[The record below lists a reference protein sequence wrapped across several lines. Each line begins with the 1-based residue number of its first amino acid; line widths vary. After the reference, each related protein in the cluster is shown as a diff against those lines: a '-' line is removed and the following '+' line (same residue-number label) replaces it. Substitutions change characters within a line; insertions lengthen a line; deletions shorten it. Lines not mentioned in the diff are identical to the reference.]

1 MKQAG
6 TFEELHRVSRPVC
19 LAAGFFDGMHL
30 GHQKVIRQTVMNAR
44 KVDGEAWVMT
54 FDRHPLRVLNPQAAP
69 RLLTSFRHKMRM
81 LEHLEV
87 DGCLAIPFNR
97 KFAQCKP
104 QDFIAQL
111 KACSPP
117 LQEIMVGRNWRF
129 GQQGK
134 GSARMLAAQCRNLI
148 KVSVARPAVYR
159 GETISSTRTRFSIV
173 RGNLDEA
180 ERMLGRPFSILG
192 NVIHG
197 RTVGRQL
204 GYPTAN
210 MDTENEVLPPFG
222 VYAVMAWTPPYLLPA
237 VLSLGT
243 RPTFRD
249 AGEGP
254 CMEVHL
260 LDYEGDL
267 YGHDIEVFFIK
278 HIRDEHAF
286 TCREELREQIARDV
300 KQARS
305 ILRKTR
311 GTVIDWLTRYTGG
324 NQVSDVSRQEAAEM
338 RRKS

>member
-159 GETISSTRTRFSIV
+159 GETISSTRTRVSIV

-324 NQVSDVSRQEAAEM
+324 ILSLVL
-338 RRKS
+338 